1 MIEEKTSMLNKVLG
15 NFKID
20 QKTYQFQ
27 EITQGYIN
35 DTYLVLDQSGPLYI
49 LQRVNRNVFKDIK
62 GLMGNISNA
71 FNYLID
77 QDYTPIALLRTQ
89 EDAPYFEEEEK
100 GYWRL
105 MTYINNTVAYDN
117 ATNIHI
123 AHEAGRVVG
132 KFHQLLAKASL
143 DDYVD
148 TIPQFHD
155 LALREQ
161 QFNDAIKSAEAEK
174 LEVSK
179 ASIEFAKATLEK
191 LKVINNSKLP
201 LRICHND
208 TKLNN
213 ILFSKESQKALCLI
227 DLDTLMKGYFYYDFG
242 DAIRTV
248 ANTAIEDE
256 QDHSKITFKRDLF
269 EAFIDGLEANGP
281 FLQKEELDTL
291 AWGAVFMPFI
301 HGLRALTD
309 YLNNNVYYKVSYENQ
324 NLDRCLSLFHF
335 TNKALQ
341 EIDFM
346 QEVIKQKLTP
356 ITNS

>member
-1 MIEEKTSMLNKVLG
+1 MIADKASMLNTVLG
-15 NFKID
+15 KFKID
-20 QKTYQFQ
+20 QKTYKFK

-62 GLMGNISNA
+62 GLMGNIANA
-71 FNYLID
+71 FSYLID
-77 QDYTPIALLRTQ
+77 RDYTPIALLRTQ
-89 EDAPYFEEEEK
+89 EDTTYFEEEEK

-105 MTYINNTVAYDN
+105 MTYINNTIAYDN
-117 ATNIHI
+117 ATNANI
-123 AHEAGRVVG
+123 AQEAGKVVG
-132 KFHQLLAKASL
+132 KFHQLLAKSPL
-143 DDYVD
+143 KNYVD

-155 LALREQ
+155 LSLREA
-161 QFNDAIKSAEAEK
+161 QFEASLLSANKGKLEISKSAI
-174 LEVSK
+174 V
-179 ASIEFAKATLEK
+179 FARATLEK
-191 LKVINNSKLP
+191 LRVINNSKLP
-201 LRICHND
+201 LRVCHND

-213 ILFSKESQKALCLI
+213 ILFSRENNKALCLI
-227 DLDTLMKGYFYYDFG
+227 DLDTIMKGYFYYDFG

-248 ANTAIEDE
+248 ANQAIEDE
-256 QDHSKITFKRDLF
+256 QDHSKITFERHLF
-269 EAFIDGLEANGP
+269 EAFVDGLGKNGP
-281 FLQKEELDTL
+281 FLHQEELDTL

-309 YLNNNVYYKVSYENQ
+309 YLNGNIYYKVSYENQ

-346 QEVIKQKLTP
+346 ESVIKQKLTP
-356 ITNS
+356 LNKS